1 MAQRRNRTEKSKQDE
16 TIVDLIKTR
25 EQAQSFFETN
35 QKMILSVLVGVVI
48 VIAGFIAYKL
58 LYKAPREKKAQA
70 QMYKAEQ
77 AFAQDSTTKALT
89 DAGGG
94 YPGFIDM
101 VKRYGTTNAGDVANL
116 YAAESYMK
124 EGKYE
129 VALDYL
135 NDYSGSGKIAEAI
148 KNGLK
153 GDAYSEL
160 GKMDKA
166 LSAYEKAAN
175 TDNEFFAPYY
185 LFKLGLLNEKQG
197 NIDDALEAYQ
207 TIATEYP
214 NSQQGQ
220 SIEAFIARVSE

>member
-1 MAQRRNRTEKSKQDE
+1 MAQRRNRKEKSKQDE
-16 TIVDLIKTR
+16 TIVDLMEAR
-25 EQAQSFFETN
+25 EQAQNFFETN
-35 QKMILSVLVGVVI
+35 QKMIFGLLAAVVI
-48 VIAGFIAYKL
+48 VIAGFLAYKL
-58 LYKAPREKKAQA
+58 LYKAPLEKKAQA

-77 AFAQDSTTKALT
+77 AFAKDSTTKALT

-94 YPGFIDM
+94 YPGFIDI
-101 VKRYGTTNAGDVANL
+101 VKRYGTTDAGDVANL

-160 GKMDKA
+160 GQMDKA
-166 LSAYEKAAN
+166 LSAYKKASN

-197 NIDDALEAYQ
+197 NVEAALKAYK
-207 TIATEYP
+207 TIAAEYP

-220 SIEAFIARVSE
+220 TIEAFIARVSE

>member
-1 MAQRRNRTEKSKQDE
+1 MAQRRNRKEKSKQDE
-16 TIVDLIKTR
+16 TIVDLIEAR

-35 QKMILSVLVGVVI
+35 QKTILGALAAVVI
-48 VIAGFIAYKL
+48 VITGFIAYKL
-58 LYKAPREKKAQA
+58 LYKAPREKQALA

-77 AFAQDSTTKALT
+77 AFAQDSTTKALA

-101 VKRYGTTNAGDVANL
+101 VKRYGTTNAGDIANL
-116 YAAESYMK
+116 YAAESYVK
-124 EGKYE
+124 EGNYE

-135 NDYSGSGKIAEAI
+135 SDYSGSGKIAEAI

-160 GKMDKA
+160 GQMNKA
-166 LSAYEKAAN
+166 LSAYKKAAN

-185 LFKLGLLNEKQG
+185 LFKLGLLNEKEG
-197 NIDDALEAYQ
+197 NTDAALEAYQ

-220 SIEAFIARVSE
+220 SIEAFIARVS